1 MEHQL
6 KLLTEGGIYNLT
18 HRKKVIFLACIKTGE
33 IPRPDEP
40 NINRATKQFS

>member
-18 HRKKVIFLACIKTGE
+18 HRKKIIFLGYIKADE